1 MSRDSSRNISRKKE
15 DFEDKTKLVQEVNNR
30 ERAGCHC
37 LTSVSNNWKT
47 FKTVWKENHA
57 WPPFYSTLVA
67 NILLLNMGITLG
79 YASPAIPDLQTDDE
93 VTSINA
99 TSIVFSAAVP
109 FGVSL
114 GGPLSGYFLDKLG
127 RHMALMSCTVPYII
141 GWLLIMMTRAITG
154 YAFLPVLYIGRF
166 LTGVGLGFSITGV
179 PCYVAELSPR
189 ALRGL
194 FVGSFGLSVGS
205 GILLIQLCGVIPGAR
220 YYWLPVVPLTTLVI
234 FVLLMGL
241 TTKET
246 PRWLQQTKRK
256 RGARLVMLW
265 LRGEDYDIDKE
276 LKGIDELVSKMKKQ
290 SILVSFKQKA
300 VFFPVF
306 IGCCLVSFP
315 HISGN
320 TAVIFYSKVIFSD
333 VNGVSDNA
341 GIVSAACVG
350 GGQVFGATILVLLV
364 DKIGRRKLLLWGAI
378 TMCLAAAI
386 LGIYYIFNSKPYCNP
401 DSAESDKCVD
411 LLAPLSLIGVILYGA
426 SFQAAWAG
434 LPYLVSAEIIPL
446 QVRGIGMGLVT
457 FFGWFSAGVCLLTY
471 EPYQNAMT
479 LWAPYVTFSF
489 LMFCAVLFVYKLVP
503 ETKGKTL
510 EEITFFKNKPNTG
523 TTELS
528 NKSTSTADYGA
539 MEDSN
544 NM

>member
-1 MSRDSSRNISRKKE
+1 MDISRRKE
-15 DFEDKTKLVQEVNNR
+15 DCEDKSELVQEVNISENQ
-30 ERAGCHC
+30 ETIGCHC
-37 LTSVSNNWKT
+37 LSSVSNNWKAC
-47 FKTVWKENHA
+47 KTVWKENHA
-57 WPPFYSTLVA
+57 WPPLYSTIVA

-79 YASPAIPDLQTDDE
+79 YASPAIPDLQTDEE

-114 GGPLSGYFLDKLG
+114 GGPLSGFFLDKLG
-127 RHMALMSCTVPYII
+127 RHMALMISTVPYIT
-141 GWLLIMMTRAITG
+141 GWLLIMMTRAISG
-154 YAFLPVLYIGRF
+154 HAFLPVLYIGRF

-179 PCYVAELSPR
+179 PCYVAELSPK

-205 GILLIQLCGVIPGAR
+205 GILLIQLCGAIPGAR
-220 YYWLPVVPLTTLVI
+220 YYWLPIVPLTTLVI
-234 FVLLMGL
+234 FVFLMAL

-256 RGARLVMLW
+256 RGARRVMLW
-265 LRGEDYDIDKE
+265 LRGENYDLDKE
-276 LKGIDELVSKMKKQ
+276 LKGIDELVSKIKKQ
-290 SILVSFKQKA
+290 SILVSFKQKS
-300 VFFPVF
+300 VCFPVF
-306 IGCCLVSFP
+306 IGCCLVSLP

-320 TAVIFYSKVIFSD
+320 TAVIFYSKVIFSG
-333 VNGVSDNA
+333 VNGVSENA

-350 GGQVFGATILVLLV
+350 GGQVIGAIILVSLV
-364 DKIGRRKLLLWGAI
+364 DKIGRRKLLLWGAV

-386 LGIYYIFNSKPYCNP
+386 LGVYYIFNSKPYCKP
-401 DSAESDKCVD
+401 DSTESDKCVD
-411 LLAPLSLIGVILYGA
+411 VLAPLALIGVILYGA

-434 LPYLVSAEIIPL
+434 LPYLVAAEIIPL

-471 EPYQNAMT
+471 EPYQDAVA

-489 LMFCAVLFVYKLVP
+489 IMFCAILFVYKLVP

-510 EEITFFKNKPNTG
+510 EEITFFRNSPDTV

-528 NKSTSTADYGA
+528 NKSAPTADYGA
-539 MEDSN
+539 VENSN
-544 NM
+544 DM